1 MKRLARTDSQHACP
15 RCCNPLRTQ
24 SSTALY
30 EDVFHCTCGVTVVA
44 LDSLKPFRHAVL
56 DKLLALL
63 PPRASHAL
71 RSVRSG
77 NS

>member
-1 MKRLARTDSQHACP
+1 MKRLVRTGPHHACP

-24 SSTALY
+24 SSTPLY
-30 EDVFHCTCGVTVVA
+30 DQVFHCTCGVTVVA
-44 LDSLKPFRHAVL
+44 LDSLDPSRLSVL

-71 RSVRSG
+71 RSVKSG